1 MDFGFA
7 IRMDFA
13 MNTDKLNL
21 VNLVGKVMDE
31 IVKFVFIKS
40 YQEVKQHRLWLWD
53 HKSDKL
59 NLANLVGKV
68 IDDIINPVG
77 RYINMDPYSSG
88 FLKS

>member
-31 IVKFVFIKS
+31 IVKFV

-68 IDDIINPVG
+68 IDDIINLVG
-77 RYINMDPYSSG
+77 R
-88 FLKS
+88 